1 MGRSTQ
7 TDCKPMIIL
16 VASVIALSSW
26 SSLLI
31 AVIIVWNPHHSMDV
45 EGRVEV
51 PLIIFAFVNSVT
63 PQHTPPASL
72 LLPVLGSVN
81 NDKCRTSDADRST
94 LEVFHNCFSHFYFRQ
109 KFSNRC
115 LARNQTISKLK
126 LDKND
131 QLNLAD
137 QSLNTDV
144 DISKN
149 VKFNFSSELWFNIV
163 LALLQRRQQKINVL
177 KRCPKIQI
185 L

>member
-16 VASVIALSSW
+16 AASVIALSSW

-63 PQHTPPASL
+63 PQHTPPARL

-94 LEVFHNCFSHFYFRQ
+94 LEVFHNCFSFISSVRS
-109 KFSNRC
+109 SNSHPD
-115 LARNQTISKLK
+115 LLVIQQQHQPLFQITPVLNTGLSLSEP
-126 LDKND
+126 L
-131 QLNLAD
+131 QLYQG
-137 QSLNTDV
+137 QSLDLSTD
-144 DISKN
+144 S
-149 VKFNFSSELWFNIV
+149 
-163 LALLQRRQQKINVL
+163 
-177 KRCPKIQI
+177 
-185 L
+185 

>member
-94 LEVFHNCFSHFYFRQ
+94 LEVFHNCFSFILLYLRQ

-149 VKFNFSSELWFNIV
+149 VKSNFSS
-163 LALLQRRQQKINVL
+163 
-177 KRCPKIQI
+177 
-185 L
+185 

>member
-1 MGRSTQ
+1 MGG
-7 TDCKPMIIL
+7 
-16 VASVIALSSW
+16 
-26 SSLLI
+26 
-31 AVIIVWNPHHSMDV
+31 
-45 EGRVEV
+45 EGRGASDYFRICQLSHSSAY
-51 PLIIFAFVNSVT
+51 PASL
-63 PQHTPPASL
+63 PASL

-94 LEVFHNCFSHFYFRQ
+94 LEVFHNCFSFILLYLRQ

-137 QSLNTDV
+137 QSLNIDV

-149 VKFNFSSELWFNIV
+149 VKLNFPSKVWFNIV
-163 LALLQRRQQKINVL
+163 LALLQRSSGRK
-177 KRCPKIQI
+177 K
-185 L
+185 

>member
-1 MGRSTQ
+1 MGPSTQ
-7 TDCKPMIIL
+7 TDCKPMIIFVSNCCLCHCL
-16 VASVIALSSW
+16 VF
-26 SSLLI
+26 LI
-31 AVIIVWNPHHSMDV
+31 SFINCRHHSLESTPQYGW

-94 LEVFHNCFSHFYFRQ
+94 LEVFHNCFSFILLYLRQ

-149 VKFNFSSELWFNIV
+149 VKFNFSS
-163 LALLQRRQQKINVL
+163 
-177 KRCPKIQI
+177 
-185 L
+185 